1 MNKIY
6 NIKDDY
12 DFFVNTKAGNSSKM
26 YNEKYI
32 SDLGINNIKKYY
44 KKEYDILR
52 YLIELNIIT
61 NKYYNNFI

>member
-52 YLIELNIIT
+52 YLI
-61 NKYYNNFI
+61 